1 MPNEVSIYEPRTM
14 GRIVEKLPPVRT
26 FFRDT
31 FFRREETF
39 NTESVDVDFV
49 KGTRKVAPFVHRII
63 GGKTVPNTGYETKT
77 YKPPLVAPDKITTV
91 DDLLKRRPGES
102 LVSGRSPAERAV
114 LKMSDDF
121 RELRDMI
128 SRREELMCVQSIFT
142 GKIPIIGEGLNEV
155 IDFGFT
161 NTEVISAAT
170 KKWSNA
176 GSDPI
181 GDLKRWH
188 KQVQK
193 TGFTNCNACVMADD
207 VATVFVG
214 HEKVQKVLDV
224 RNYNLAVIQ
233 PRQLPNGV
241 TYVGTI
247 HELGMDIYTYNE
259 WYLDDW
265 TDPETPEEKPLVP
278 NGMLAMLSTNANYS
292 MYYGAITLIDEGTKE
307 FKTVEGK
314 YVPDTWVKRK
324 PARRFLQ
331 LQSAPLSVP
340 RFGAVAYLDF
350 LRNRQDILFIKEHFK
365 GALRFIESKHAL
377 MPSGEDR
384 D

>member
-142 GKIPIIGEGLNEV
+142 GQIPIIGEGLNEV

-207 VATVFVG
+207 VATAFVG

-340 RFGAVAYLDF
+340 HDVDSWFTAKVL
-350 LRNRQDILFIKEHFK
+350 
-365 GALRFIESKHAL
+365 
-377 MPSGEDR
+377 
-384 D
+384 

>member
-102 LVSGRSPAERAV
+102 LVSGRSPEERAV

-340 RFGAVAYLDF
+340 HDVDSWFTAKVL
-350 LRNRQDILFIKEHFK
+350 
-365 GALRFIESKHAL
+365 
-377 MPSGEDR
+377 
-384 D
+384 

>member
-114 LKMSDDF
+114 LKMSDDL

-142 GKIPIIGEGLNEV
+142 GQIPIIGEGLNEV

-207 VATVFVG
+207 VATAFVG

-247 HELGMDIYTYNE
+247 HELGMDVYTYNE

-265 TDPETPEEKPLVP
+265 TNPETPEEKPLVP
-278 NGMLAMLSTNANYS
+278 DGMLAMLSTNANYS

-340 RFGAVAYLDF
+340 HDVDSWFTAKVL
-350 LRNRQDILFIKEHFK
+350 
-365 GALRFIESKHAL
+365 
-377 MPSGEDR
+377 
-384 D
+384 